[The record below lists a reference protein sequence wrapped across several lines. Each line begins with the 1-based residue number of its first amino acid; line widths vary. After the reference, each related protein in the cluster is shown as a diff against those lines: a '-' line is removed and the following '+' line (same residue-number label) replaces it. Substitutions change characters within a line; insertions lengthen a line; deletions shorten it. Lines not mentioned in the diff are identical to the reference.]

1 VLHRDHPLS
10 EDSSAL
16 LDSLAPRQRLA
27 AMLAMR
33 WLFQFLDNDPG
44 WRTRYTATLREVDPS
59 PDEMDD
65 LRREA
70 ARLINTAG
78 EGYDPARRIK
88 PRRERRKVE
97 A

>member
-1 VLHRDHPLS
+1 
-10 EDSSAL
+10 
-16 LDSLAPRQRLA
+16 
-27 AMLAMR
+27 
-33 WLFQFLDNDPG
+33 
-44 WRTRYTATLREVDPS
+44 
-59 PDEMDD
+59 MDD